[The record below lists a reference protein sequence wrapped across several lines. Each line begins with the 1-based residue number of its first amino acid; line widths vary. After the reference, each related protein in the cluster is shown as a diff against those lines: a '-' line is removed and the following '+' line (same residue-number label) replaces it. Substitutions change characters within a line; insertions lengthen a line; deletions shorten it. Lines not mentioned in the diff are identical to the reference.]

1 MCMLKPLFFLSF
13 FALLFGCSS
22 DSNIEE
28 PIGMQTCKMV
38 FAGTLQRFDSETRT
52 TTVSFHSGDVM
63 YLKLGNTITT
73 ATYNGY
79 DWIVTIPEDFP
90 DGSSGNCV
98 AYFIENGNNTGANV
112 SLTFSS
118 IVYTGTGSY
127 SNTKDALVV
136 NATVSPVTSRIRFRG
151 TSGTQITVSGLQVLS
166 SFDAHTFATQSS
178 SAPIDLTVK
187 SDGFTP
193 YVYSTLS
200 SDRKLSITYNMECY
214 TSTLP
219 STAMQIGHSGFLD
232 IPTSDS
238 HDGWTKTIVETDGT
252 PNLTLS
258 AGNVVAGKEFTLN
271 VNLNNPVDS
280 ICGVQADIYLPEG
293 LEFVLDECEE
303 PTIETGRS
311 TKITTECALQSNGA
325 LRILCYSSKN
335 YTYDGTEG
343 AIATI
348 QVKAAKTFTT
358 GDITMKNIV
367 LSSYNNKKVAQIKP
381 ADFTLSISCDGYD
394 ITNLTLSADDVVA
407 GKEFTLN
414 VELNN
419 PDDAICGVQA
429 DIYLPEGLEFVLDE
443 YDEPTIEGGR
453 STKITTSGAIQ
464 KDGALRILCYSSKN
478 YLYEGTEGA
487 VAAIQVKAAKTFTTG
502 DIIMKRI
509 VLSSYNNKKV
519 AQIKP
524 ADFTLHI
531 SCAGESL
538 NKQIGPLMSKN
549 ITMN

>member
-151 TSGTQITVSGLQVLS
+151 ISGTQITVSGLQVLS

-232 IPTSDS
+232 IPSSANHSGWNYEELPNVDVS
-238 HDGWTKTIVETDGT
+238 VDDYGDDENWNDGQQKSFTANGISFTMIAVEG
-252 PNLTLS
+252 
-258 AGNVVAGKEFTLN
+258 G
-271 VNLNNPVDS
+271 
-280 ICGVQADIYLPEG
+280 
-293 LEFVLDECEE
+293 
-303 PTIETGRS
+303 
-311 TKITTECALQSNGA
+311 
-325 LRILCYSSKN
+325 
-335 YTYDGTEG
+335 
-343 AIATI
+343 
-348 QVKAAKTFTT
+348 TFTMGAT
-358 GDITMKNIV
+358 AEQGNDAYSDEKPAHQVT
-367 LSSYNNKKVAQIKP
+367 LSSYYIGMFEVTQELWQAVMGSNPSFFKGNKKPVEQVSWNDCQEFITKLNSLTGQEFRLPTEAEWEYAARGGKKSKGYKYSGSNNIDDVAWYNDNSSSTTHDVGQKIP
-381 ADFTLSISCDGYD
+381 NELGLYDMSGNVCEWCSDWYGSYSSNAQTNPVGPSSGSFRVYRGGCWCHDAGGCRSSLRRDFT
-394 ITNLTLSADDVVA
+394 
-407 GKEFTLN
+407 
-414 VELNN
+414 
-419 PDDAICGVQA
+419 P
-429 DIYLPEGLEFVLDE
+429 
-443 YDEPTIEGGR
+443 GR
-453 STKITTSGAIQ
+453 SS
-464 KDGALRILCYSSKN
+464 N
-478 YLYEGTEGA
+478 YLGFRLA
-487 VAAIQVKAAKTFTTG
+487 
-502 DIIMKRI
+502 
-509 VLSSYNNKKV
+509 LS
-519 AQIKP
+519 
-524 ADFTLHI
+524 
-531 SCAGESL
+531 E
-538 NKQIGPLMSKN
+538 
-549 ITMN
+549 